1 MTVCFPSDREPS
13 TLIGALAPVGE
24 GALIIP
30 LGSNVIAQSG
40 SAHNWEEQELVD
52 AFVGCGKP
60 PATIGSSA
68 PPSGAVFVCGPVM
81 TV

>member
-13 TLIGALAPVGE
+13 TLIGALAPVGQE
-24 GALIIP
+24 ALIIP

-52 AFVGCGKP
+52 AFVGW
-60 PATIGSSA
+60 
-68 PPSGAVFVCGPVM
+68 
-81 TV
+81 